1 MPYCARNQIG
11 ALVHECS
18 LVFSSLAHGGSISDI
33 RKKALDGELF
43 SQKART
49 SRERFWSVINY
60 RYLSRPPW
68 IISEICESVCF
79 GERSPGF
86 LSLLQ
91 IHYILRDSLTL
102 RLIED
107 FFWKKWLDNDLVIT
121 PAELMRVIQKTGAG
135 HIRIERLTE
144 ASLKLLAQMILSSL
158 RDFGLLE
165 GKVKK
170 RIVKPVISPSVV
182 CHLLRIL
189 HDEGLAGEAIVSDS
203 SWRMFMLS
211 PEDVSHHLYVLSQ
224 RGIIRFERTGTTTV
238 LITPASW
245 NGKEHD

>member
-18 LVFSSLAHGGSISDI
+18 LVFSSLAHGDSLSDI
-33 RKKALDGELF
+33 RQKALDGELF
-43 SQKART
+43 TQKARS
-49 SRERFWSVINY
+49 SRDRFWSVINY

-68 IISEICESVCF
+68 IISDICDSVCQ
-79 GERSPGF
+79 GERSAGF

-107 FFWKKWLDNDLVIT
+107 FFWKKWVDNDPAIS
-121 PAELMRVIQKTGAG
+121 PAELMGVIQKMGSG

-144 ASLKLLAQMILSSL
+144 ASLNRLAQMILCSL

-170 RIVKPVISPSVV
+170 RIVKPVISPPVV

-189 HDEGLAGEAIVSDS
+189 HDEGLAGEAIVTDS
-203 SWRMFMLS
+203 SWRMFMLT
-211 PEDVSHHLYVLSQ
+211 PEDVSHHLHILSQ
-224 RGIIRFERTGTTTV
+224 QGIIRFERTGTTTV

-245 NGKEHD
+245 DEVNHD